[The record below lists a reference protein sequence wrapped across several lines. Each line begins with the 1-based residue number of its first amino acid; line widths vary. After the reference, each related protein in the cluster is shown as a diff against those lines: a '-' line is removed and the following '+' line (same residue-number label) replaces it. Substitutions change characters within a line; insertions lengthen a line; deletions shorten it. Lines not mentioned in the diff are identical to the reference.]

1 MIWTPFDT
9 WIVITAALS
18 AMACAVLGNYLVLR
32 KLSMMGDAISH
43 TVLPGLAIAFL
54 ITGTRDSVPMFIGAA
69 VIGIVTALLVQGLS
83 KYSRMDEGSAM
94 GVVFTT
100 LFAVGLVLITN
111 AAEHVD
117 LDPGCVLYGAIELA
131 PLDTRRLFGLDV
143 PIAAITNGLMLIVN
157 LAFVGFFHKEL
168 KVCAFDP
175 EMAESLGISAGR
187 MHYVLMTLV
196 AATCVSAFESVGS
209 ILVIAML
216 IVPGAAAWL
225 LVGRMSSM
233 ILVSLIFAAASAFLG
248 HLSAITVPG
257 WFGHPSTSTAG
268 MMGGVSGLLFAA
280 TFFLSPRHGILSRA
294 MHHGLLSLRVAREDI
309 LATLYRREER
319 EEGAGAATLGW
330 RNRLAERI
338 LLAKGEISGPRGNMQ
353 LTESGRDSAKS
364 LVSAHRLWETY
375 LVTEGGSPTERVHGA
390 AERLEHFTD
399 EEMRGRLAA
408 EAGHPDVDPHNRSI
422 PK

>member
-69 VIGIVTALLVQGLS
+69 VIGIATALLVQGLS
-83 KYSRMDEGSAM
+83 RYSRLDEGSAM

-131 PLDTRRLFGLDV
+131 PLETRKLFGMDV
-143 PIAAITNGLMLIVN
+143 PIAAITNGVMLIVN

-233 ILVSLIFAAASAFLG
+233 IMVSLAFAAGSAFLG

-257 WFGHPSTSTAG
+257 WFGHASTSTAG
-268 MMGGVSGLLFAA
+268 MMGGVSGILFAV
-280 TFFLSPRHGILSRA
+280 TFLLSPRHGLVSRA
-294 MHHGLLSLRVAREDI
+294 LHQALLSLRVAREDI

-319 EEGAGAATLGW
+319 DEAAAGTGAGW
-330 RNRLAERI
+330 RNRLAERM
-338 LLAKGEISGPRGNMQ
+338 LLAKGEIIAAGGNLR
-353 LTESGRDSAKS
+353 LTDSGRESAKS
-364 LVSAHRLWETY
+364 LVGTHRLWETY
-375 LVTEGGSPTERVHGA
+375 LVAEGGSATERVHGA

-399 EEMRGRLAA
+399 EVLRGRLAE